1 MQLSTIISGPLATNT
16 YVVYGAKE
24 GECFIVDPANANKA
38 LAFLT
43 EQDLKPTHI
52 LLTHGHFD
60 HILGVA
66 LLKEETGAQVLINK
80 SDSAALHDDTENL
93 STMTSY
99 PVRSVH
105 ADRLLNDGDVFKAAG
120 FTIKAIAT
128 PGHTEGGM
136 CYLLEN
142 ERVLFSGDTLF
153 KLSVGRSDLPGGDP
167 QALYDSI
174 TYKLFTL
181 NGDYAVYP
189 GHDSA
194 TTLDDERNFNPYMK
208 QFNPETW

>member
-16 YVVYGAKE
+16 YAVYGANE
-24 GECFIVDPANANKA
+24 GECFLVDPANAKKA

-43 EQDLKPTHI
+43 ENNLKLTHI

-66 LLKEETGAQVLINK
+66 NLKEETGAQVLINK
-80 SDSAALHDDTENL
+80 SDAAALHDDTENL

-99 PVRSVH
+99 PVRSVR
-105 ADRLLNDGDVFKAAG
+105 ADRLLNDGEVFEAAG
-120 FTIKAIAT
+120 FTVKAIAT

-153 KLSVGRSDLPGGDP
+153 KLSVGRSDLPGGNP

-174 TYKLFTL
+174 SNKLFTL
-181 NGDYAVYP
+181 EGDYAVYP

-194 TTLDDERNFNPYMK
+194 TTLDDERKYNPYMK

>member
-1 MQLSTIISGPLATNT
+1 MQLTTIISGPLATNT

-24 GECFIVDPANANKA
+24 GECFLVDPANSKKA
-38 LAFLT
+38 LAFLE
-43 EQDLKPTHI
+43 EQNLRPTHI

-66 LLKEETGAQVLINK
+66 QIKEETGAQVLINK
-80 SDSAALHDDTENL
+80 SDAAALHDDTENL
-93 STMTSY
+93 STMTRC
-99 PVRSVH
+99 PVRGVC
-105 ADRLLNDGDVFKAAG
+105 ADRHLNDGDVFDAAG
-120 FTIKAIAT
+120 FTIKAIFT
-128 PGHTEGGM
+128 PGHTQGGM

-174 TYKLFTL
+174 LLKLFTL
-181 NGDYAVYP
+181 DGDYVVYP

-194 TTLDDERNFNPYMK
+194 TTLDDERKFNPYMK